1 VRGRLIALE
10 GPDGAGKSVQAAR
23 LVEVLRADGLTVT
36 FTREPGGTHLGEQVR
51 AIVLDPGPTARCG
64 EADALLFHAARAQNV
79 RDVIRPALARG
90 EVVVTDRFLWSSRAY
105 QGYGSGVPL
114 ELLDGL
120 ERLSVG
126 ETVPELVILVDVPAR
141 VGLERRGRGAREEQT
156 RFEDETRHDGAFH
169 DRVRNGYLEMAA
181 ADPVRWRV
189 VDGDRPIEAIAPDIL
204 AIARAFVAG
213 SEPNAALAH
222 MRGGRDRR

>member
-1 VRGRLIALE
+1 MRGRFIALE

-23 LVEVLRADGLTVT
+23 LVESLRADGVAVT
-36 FTREPGGTHLGEQVR
+36 FTREPGGTRLGEQVR

-120 ERLSVG
+120 EQLSVG
-126 ETVPELVILVDVPAR
+126 ETVPELVLLVDVPAR
-141 VGLERRGRGAREEQT
+141 VGLERRERGATEEQT

-169 DRVRNGYLEMAA
+169 ERVRNGYLEMAA
-181 ADPVRWRV
+181 ADPGRWRV
-189 VDGDRPIEAIAPDIL
+189 VDGDRPIEAITPDVL
-204 AIARAFVAG
+204 AIARAFLAG
-213 SEPNAALAH
+213 SEPNAGLVR
-222 MRGGRDRR
+222 MSGQTDRR